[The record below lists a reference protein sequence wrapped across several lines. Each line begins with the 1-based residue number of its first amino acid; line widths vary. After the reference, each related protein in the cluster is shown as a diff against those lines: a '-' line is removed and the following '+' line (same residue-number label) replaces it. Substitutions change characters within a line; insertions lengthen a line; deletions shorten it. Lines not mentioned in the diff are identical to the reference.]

1 MLPLNGEKFAMSKG
15 LQGKTA
21 LVTGGT
27 RNLGLAMAKRLAASG
42 ALVAVNYA
50 GNAQAAQLA
59 IASIEADGG
68 QAFAI
73 QARLGEPGATEALV
87 EALDAEL
94 TRRTGS
100 TRLDIL
106 VNNIGGGD
114 YGTIASTTPEQ
125 YDHIFSNNVRSPF
138 FLTQAL
144 LPRLNDGGRVI
155 NISSSASRLAGKD
168 FIAYSMSKAALD
180 MFTRVLAKDLGAR
193 HINVNG
199 VQPGF
204 NRTDTNSDVLENAQ
218 MRKQI
223 EGMTAFGRFGE
234 PSDIAD
240 VVYFLASPESR
251 WVTGQTV
258 EASGGFNM

>member
-1 MLPLNGEKFAMSKG
+1 MTKC

-27 RNLGLAMAKRLAASG
+27 RNLGLAMARRLALSG
-42 ALVAVNYA
+42 ALVAVNFA
-50 GNAQAAQLA
+50 SDEAAA
-59 IASIEADGG
+59 KTAVASIAADGG
-68 QAFAI
+68 QAFAVK
-73 QARLGEPGATEALV
+73 AKLGEPGANEALLD
-87 EALDAEL
+87 ALDAEL
-94 TRRTGS
+94 QRRSGS
-100 TRLDIL
+100 NRLDVL

-114 YGTIASTTPEQ
+114 YGTIATTTAEI
-125 YDHIFSNNVRSPF
+125 YDRTFANNVRSPF

-155 NISSSASRLAGKD
+155 NISSAASRLAGKD

-180 MFTRVLAKDLGAR
+180 MFTRVLAKELGPR

-204 NRTDTNSDVLENAQ
+204 NVTDTNTDVLENAE
-218 MRKQI
+218 MRKRI
-223 EGMTAFGRFGE
+223 EGMTAFGRFGD

-240 VVYFLASPESR
+240 VVHFLASPEGR
-251 WVTGQTV
+251 WVTGQTI

>member
-1 MLPLNGEKFAMSKG
+1 MTKC

-27 RNLGLAMAKRLAASG
+27 RNLGLGMALRLAASG
-42 ALVAVNYA
+42 AIVAVKYA
-50 GNAQAAQLA
+50 SNAAAAEAA
-59 IASIEADGG
+59 IGAISADGG
-68 QAFAI
+68 QVFAI
-73 QARLGEPGATEALV
+73 KAKLGAPGAIEALI

-94 TRRTGS
+94 KRRTGS
-100 TRLDIL
+100 RGLDIL
-106 VNNIGGGD
+106 VNNIGGGG
-114 YGTIASTTPEQ
+114 YGTIASTTPEE
-125 YDHIFSNNVRSPF
+125 YDCIFANNVRSPF

-155 NISSSASRLAGKD
+155 NISSAASRLAGKD

-180 MFTRVLAKDLGAR
+180 MFTRVLSKELGPR
-193 HINVNG
+193 HVNVNA

-204 NRTDTNSDVLENAQ
+204 NVTDSNTDVLQNAEI
-218 MRKQI
+218 RKQI

-234 PSDIAD
+234 PSDIAE
-240 VVYFLASPESR
+240 VVHFLASPAGR
-251 WVTGQTV
+251 WVTGQTI